1 VRVGVRIAAGLRRL
15 RPVAAALALA
25 LAASGCS
32 SVGSPFEP
40 TATAPPAA
48 TISFDTLDGPPP
60 DVIHRLMRDLGEAA
74 AAHDLA
80 VVSKD
85 NAATYRV
92 RGYLAASG
100 DADGATVAWVWD
112 LYDRNQQRSFRIRGE
127 ETVAAG
133 HRRWSAVDDTM
144 SRQIARHSVE
154 QFVSYLSKDADA
166 NGQNPATPPRER
178 SWFLSGL
185 DDFRPEASGIF
196 RLFKGPISLT
206 PPAIDDDETDV
217 PLPRERPDA
226 APLVPDAFVALTEE
240 P

>member
-1 VRVGVRIAAGLRRL
+1 M
-15 RPVAAALALA
+15 AAALALA

-32 SVGSPFEP
+32 TIGPPSEQAV
-40 TATAPPAA
+40 TAPSAA

-60 DVIHRLMRDLGEAA
+60 GIVHKLMRDLGEAA
-74 AAHDLA
+74 SARDLA
-80 VVSKD
+80 VVPKE

-92 RGYLAASG
+92 RGYLAANG
-100 DADGATVAWVWD
+100 GADDTTVAWVWD

-133 HRRWSAVDDTM
+133 RGRWSAVDDTVT
-144 SRQIARHSVE
+144 RRIARRSVE
-154 QFVSYLSKDADA
+154 QFVSYLANDASA
-166 NGQNPATPPRER
+166 PGPAAQPKER

-196 RLFKGPISLT
+196 RLFKGPVSLT
-206 PPAIDDDETDV
+206 PPAIDSDDADI

-226 APLVPDAFVALTEE
+226 APLVPDAFVALTDE